1 LNKSLYKHNM
11 FINILQEIILKK
23 STKNIKNHYSMLSSQ
38 VMLYF
43 FTINL
48 LELIIIKAIININ
61 MILQ

>member
-1 LNKSLYKHNM
+1 M